1 MNLNSLD
8 EIKHY
13 IIQNFKL
20 EDLIKEDC
28 DIKKIG
34 SRLMACCP
42 FHEENTPS
50 FYIFSDHYHCF
61 GCKAH
66 GDAISYVREKKG
78 LGFIETL
85 EYLGAKLGVDTSP
98 LKKNKIDKRDWESKS
113 RQLKAYQL
121 AQDFFV
127 KQLFSPL
134 GKEAY
139 IYIKKRGFSDEQIKA
154 YGFGFAL
161 NSPNALAQYLQEK
174 GFSGSELEEYSLV
187 NNGGENKF
195 YDFFRGRV
203 MIPIRDIQGRLIAF
217 GGRTLLPTSPQ
228 KYKNSRYD
236 KKYFLFGLEHAHKAI
251 KKTGKAIVV
260 EGYLDAMRLWS
271 LGLDHTVACQ
281 GTAFTFEH
289 MQQLKNL
296 AKEVYV
302 LFDGDRAGR
311 SSALKLV
318 SDSQRVEGVSFYF
331 TELPDGEDPDSY
343 TGKNGVEKLGELFE
357 KSPAL
362 IEFVI
367 KDKFATTPEQRT
379 PELLKNEILPW
390 IKSTKDP
397 LERAYFLKKVS
408 ELSGLDEATL
418 KSGLLANQLP
428 EKKYERELPQ
438 KIEVEVKKE
447 RRESVPF
454 KQLPQYVKDLFGHL
468 YFAELRDEL
477 DLKHLKILLTKQI
490 HLEYPWFSLA
500 EELLFYLEKGEGPC
514 FKEDPYTFPSVN
526 DPEAQA
532 FVFYLRE
539 NKGAFKCENRAHLI
553 QKLMREHEKA
563 GLQTQIFSL
572 RGEIKRQSENSG
584 GKCER
589 QLLLEITELYRRLTK
604 LQLPLP

>member
-28 DIKKIG
+28 DIKKSG

-85 EYLGAKLGVDTSP
+85 EYLGAKLGIDTSP
-98 LKKNKIDKRDWESKS
+98 LKKNKIDKKDWENKS
-113 RQLKAYQL
+113 RQLKAFQL

-139 IYIKKRGFSDEQIKA
+139 HYIKKRGFSDEQIKA

-161 NSPNALAQYLQEK
+161 NSPNALAQHLHEK
-174 GFSGSELEEYSLV
+174 NFSGSELEEYSLV

-203 MIPIRDIQGRLIAF
+203 MIPIRDIQGKLIAF

-236 KKYFLFGLEHAHKAI
+236 KKYFLFGLDHAHKAI

-296 AKEVYV
+296 AREVYV

-318 SDSQRVEGVSFYF
+318 SDSQRIEGVSFYF
-331 TELPDGEDPDSY
+331 TELPEGEDPDSY
-343 TGKNGVEKLGELFE
+343 TGKNGIEKLGDLLK
-357 KSPAL
+357 KSLPL

-418 KSGLLANQLP
+418 KSGLLAHKLP
-428 EKKYERELPQ
+428 EKKYEQPLSQ
-438 KIEVEVKKE
+438 QEVKLEVKKE
-447 RRESVPF
+447 HSIPF
-454 KQLPQYVKDLFGHL
+454 QQLPQYVKDLFGHL
-468 YFAELRDEL
+468 YFAARSDEL
-477 DLKHLKILLTKQI
+477 DLKYLKTLLTKQI
-490 HLEYPWFSLA
+490 HLDYPWSSLA
-500 EELLFYLEKGEGPC
+500 EELFLHLEREEGSC
-514 FKEDPYTFPSVN
+514 FKEDPYIFPSVN
-526 DPEAQA
+526 NSEVGA
-532 FVFYLRE
+532 FIFYLRE
-539 NKGAFKCENRAHLI
+539 HRGAFTCENRAHLI

-563 GLQTQIFSL
+563 GLQKQIFSL
-572 RGEIKRQSENSG
+572 RGEIQRQSENRGSNY
-584 GKCER
+584 KRE
-589 QLLLEITELYRRLTK
+589 LLLEITELYRRLTK
-604 LQLPLP
+604 LQQPLS